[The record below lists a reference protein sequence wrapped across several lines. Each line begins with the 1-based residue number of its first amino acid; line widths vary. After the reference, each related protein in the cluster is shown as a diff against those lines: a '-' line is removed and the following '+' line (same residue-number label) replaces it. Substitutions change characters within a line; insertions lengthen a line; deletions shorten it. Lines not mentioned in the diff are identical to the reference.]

1 MKAAPLP
8 SDEEKKKEAEEEI
21 ENTGHYCS
29 TSYYEYYIN
38 NWNETY
44 TDFKKDLLSP
54 PAVTNNNDNNNNNND
69 FHAFQ
74 WTLKLLEA
82 GLLYCYVKFG
92 FYKINIHIYWRCFVP
107 ALALTLILLVIAS
120 YYGSLKYVIK
130 ERWCC
135 TTSSIILSGDDEEKT
150 KEDND
155 NNSYY
160 CEESCR
166 WQLFHDF
173 VVAYLGIMIIFN
185 FLSACFRSPGVVI
198 PTKDSGQQQQHLL
211 HEEYPKEYIHKKWSS
226 IDSRG
231 GFCFIDPILNIARE
245 GSLVRDY
252 YALTD
257 QSQRNRNNDQCFPSC
272 QETYCSNCKH
282 QRPPR
287 CHHCSTC
294 RRCILQFDH
303 HCIWLNNCVGYN
315 NHRAFLLTLFYLS
328 LGCWYGCLMLYRS
341 FFGLL
346 KEHVND
352 HGWHIFYENKTGFL
366 DLPPLSII
374 LSSLVSG
381 TVEKEVTIKLLFPF
395 LAAVAFLQTVFLG
408 YHLLYVVSALTTL
421 EYKILLDMQY
431 KHLLENKS
439 RSFLVLPNTFSLGW
453 CQNLKTAVGYF
464 PFMFLP
470 VQVNPRPTN
479 HQILNTSTP
488 KKEI

>member
-1 MKAAPLP
+1 MKAPPLP
-8 SDEEKKKEAEEEI
+8 DEEKKEKEKEEDL
-21 ENTGHYCS
+21 GYYCS
-29 TSYYEYYIN
+29 DSYYQYYIN

-44 TDFKKDLLSP
+44 IDFKKDLLSSP
-54 PAVTNNNDNNNNNND
+54 TTNNNNNNNNNDDD

-92 FYKINIHIYWRCFVP
+92 FYKINIHIYWRCCVP

-120 YYGSLKYVIK
+120 YYASLKCVIK

-135 TTSSIILSGDDEEKT
+135 TSSIILLDDDEEKT
-150 KEDND
+150 ETNS
-155 NNSYY
+155 NSSSYY

-185 FLSACFRSPGVVI
+185 FLSACFRSPGVVL
-198 PTKDSGQQQQHLL
+198 PTKDDGGQHQNQDLL
-211 HEEYPKEYIHKKWSS
+211 NEESPNEYNKKWSS

-231 GFCFIDPILNIARE
+231 GFCFIDPILNIVRE
-245 GSLVRDY
+245 ESLVKDY
-252 YALTD
+252 YALTAD
-257 QSQRNRNNDQCFPSC
+257 ISQRSRNKYQCFPSC
-272 QETYCSNCKH
+272 QETYCSNCRH

-328 LGCWYGCLMLYRS
+328 LGCWYGCLMLCRS

-346 KEHVND
+346 NEHVND
-352 HGWHIFYENKTGFL
+352 HGWHIFYENKTCFL

-381 TVEKEVTIKLLFPF
+381 TVEKDVIIKLVFPF
-395 LAAVAFLQTVFLG
+395 LTAVAFLQTVFFG
-408 YHLLYVVSALTTL
+408 YHMLYVVSALTTL

-431 KHLLENKS
+431 NHLVENKS

-453 CQNLKTAVGYF
+453 YQNLKTALGYF
-464 PFMFLP
+464 PFIFLP
-470 VQVNPRPTN
+470 IQVNPRPMN
-479 HQILNTSTP
+479 RQILNTYTP
-488 KKEI
+488 KKET

>member
-1 MKAAPLP
+1 MKAPP
-8 SDEEKKKEAEEEI
+8 PPDDEKKKEAEAEEEDI
-21 ENTGHYCS
+21 GYYCS
-29 TSYYEYYIN
+29 TSYYQYYIN

-44 TDFKKDLLSP
+44 IDFKKDLLSP
-54 PAVTNNNDNNNNNND
+54 ATNNNNNNND

-74 WTLKLLEA
+74 WTLKLLKA

-135 TTSSIILSGDDEEKT
+135 TTSIILLGDDEEKT
-150 KEDND
+150 KNNNDD

-160 CEESCR
+160 CGDSCR

-185 FLSACFRSPGVVI
+185 FLSACFRSPGVVL
-198 PTKDSGQQQQHLL
+198 PTRDSGQQQHLQ
-211 HEEYPKEYIHKKWSS
+211 HEEKWSS

-245 GSLVRDY
+245 GSLVKDY

-257 QSQRNRNNDQCFPSC
+257 QSQGSRNNDQCFPSW

-352 HGWHIFYENKTGFL
+352 HGWQIFYENKTGFL

-381 TVEKEVTIKLLFPF
+381 TVEKEVIIKLVFPF
-395 LAAVAFLQTVFLG
+395 LAAVAFLQTVFFG

-439 RSFLVLPNTFSLGW
+439 RSFLVMPNTFSLGW
-453 CQNLKTAVGYF
+453 YQNLKAALGYF
-464 PFMFLP
+464 PFIFLP
-470 VQVNPRPTN
+470 VQVNTSPMN
-479 HQILNTSTP
+479 HQILNTYTP